1 MLCMKERECA
11 REIACERAEGEGAK
25 ERSEVQQKSHV
36 SRFAAL
42 GIPLSSL
49 LFTGTR
55 TEVLERHRP
64 ACSCIHA
71 RVRRRVRAVRAC
83 GACGHSCQHLFS
95 DARLIAP
102 NTRTSPQDVCTTET
116 GQRQRQ
122 TDTKTATETNVPT
135 RQDRDKCIHTHTYTH
150 RHTDTHTHTHT
161 HTTHDT
167 RSPRRT
173 SSLGGGGSS
182 F

>member
-11 REIACERAEGEGAK
+11 REIACVRAEGEGAK

-36 SRFAAL
+36 SRLAAL
-42 GIPLSSL
+42 SIPLSSL

-102 NTRTSPQDVCTTET
+102 NTHAHLRKTFARQRQDRDRDRQT
-116 GQRQRQ
+116 QRQRQ
-122 TDTKTATETNVPT
+122 RQMYPHARTETNAYT
-135 RQDRDKCIHTHTYTH
+135 HTHT
-150 RHTDTHTHTHT
+150 RTDTQTHTHT